1 MGLTILEMKRLR
13 RVGLTGLLIWTAAN
27 NMGLQAQDKKVF
39 THTADLR
46 SGKEDALLDIFKPI
60 SEQFE
65 SEYGAL
71 GTAYT
76 TGEILYHEKRYDDA
90 IRNYET
96 VATKGKKYTF
106 LDESAHLRLAQTH
119 LLNGEPATALVLG
132 RDVAGSSNKF
142 IAAEAWYTLARA
154 HLAMGKIDRAEEAY
168 KNTVTVNPIYAT
180 ILKVDLLAGLL
191 SFEKG
196 AYLDAATH
204 FQRHPDNIPS
214 LYYSIACFCQMK
226 DIAKAVSAYQSL
238 LAKAK
243 KGNWVDRARILI
255 GEAIYQTRDEDLAMT
270 FFGPV
275 SRRDA
280 PTDLRILAL
289 YRLACI
295 DFQKKNYT
303 RCELTLQNLL
313 KDFPNHPLRTDW
325 LYLIATIPV
334 YERDW
339 NRTIREEGRFA
350 ATGHGVAPAPR
361 SIPSEQ
367 LVPEAQFRVIWAYMA
382 LGSYHE
388 VVKLTDKFF
397 HKYPKNPLT
406 GYALLLQGVAFD
418 QTNDTDKAID
428 SYQTLV
434 DLFPQSPAAGKAVY
448 LMTLSLHRAN
458 EPSRIVSALNHLN
471 ENLLRQEEI
480 KSDEWRK
487 NTLFWIAEGYYSIQD
502 FKHAEETYTRFV
514 ELAPD
519 HPMIPYALEG
529 LAASLAAEGPDKYD
543 KAKIYMQQ
551 AMQRGQELNNASVAS
566 DAKLQL
572 GKILFNQKSYD
583 AALAQF
589 DAFVQESSTS
599 VRVAE
604 ALFDAG
610 MALYNQQYYTEA
622 IARWKQVIDGYRFSP
637 LRAQAYMK
645 TGQTRFGLGQFD
657 QAIAAYQSL
666 AANYPNT
673 PEAQEAQFQII
684 QCYYNKGDLRG
695 AYQQFSAY
703 KNNYSADTER
713 IRGVCSNLLSAYQ
726 GQASSNGSLHSTE
739 LSDLLRSCQ
748 GDIGASAILWERGA
762 NLFNK
767 KDYGAAQKYFQRI
780 MLSYPND
787 EYAGQAYFYNAECYF
802 FLNNMDEAASA
813 YKSFYINYPNDKMV
827 PQAMFQVGVS
837 FFNKKDYEKSAEAF
851 DEFVKRYPQNALAK
865 DAAMNVALCYKK
877 AFRLDEAIKSYQNY
891 LLLYP
896 GDAKEGFVR
905 LQIGNLHATKGN
917 YAAAIQ
923 DFEQVPSGTPER
935 AEAQYHIGEA
945 YENLHQ
951 EDNAHA
957 AFQKLLSTGPRDS
970 EFRIAGLLELAK
982 ILEAKESCSANVKTV
997 YTEIAGSSKNQQ
1009 IVQLAH
1015 QKLKECAGGGQ

>member
-1 MGLTILEMKRLR
+1 MKKPLTFLEAGRLTR
-13 RVGLTGLLIWTAAN
+13 VSVVGLLVWSSSMNLGLWA
-27 NMGLQAQDKKVF
+27 DEKKTF

-46 SGKEDALLDIFKPI
+46 SGKEDALLDVFKPI
-60 SEQFE
+60 SEQFQ
-65 SEYGAL
+65 SEYRAL
-71 GTAYT
+71 GTAYA
-76 TGEILYHEKRYDDA
+76 TGEVLYHQKRYDDA
-90 IRNYET
+90 ARNFET
-96 VATKGKKYTF
+96 VISKGKKFPF
-106 LDESAHLRLAQTH
+106 LMDNARLRLSQTQ
-119 LLNGEPATALVLG
+119 LLNGEPSSALVTA
-132 RDVAGSSNKF
+132 RDVANSTNKF
-142 IAAEAWYTLARA
+142 IASEAWYTLARGY
-154 HLAMGKIDRAEEAY
+154 LAIGKIDRAEEAY
-168 KNTVTVNPIYAT
+168 KNILTVNPVYANL
-180 ILKVDLLAGLL
+180 LKVDLLAGLL

-204 FQRHPDNIPS
+204 FQRHPDNTPS
-214 LYYSIACFCQMK
+214 LYYSIACFCQIK

-255 GEAIYQTRDEDLAMT
+255 GEAIYNTRDYDLAMT

-280 PTDLRILAL
+280 PLNLRVLAL

-313 KDFPNHPLRTDW
+313 KDFPDHPLRTDW

-339 NRTIREEGRFA
+339 NRTIREEGKFA
-350 ATGHGVAPAPR
+350 ASGHGVAPAPR
-361 SIPSEQ
+361 SIPQEQ

-382 LGSYHE
+382 LGSYNE

-418 QTNDTDKAID
+418 QTNNTDKAID
-428 SYQTLV
+428 AYQTLV

-448 LMTLSLHRAN
+448 LMTLSLHKAN

-471 ENLLRQEEI
+471 ENLQRQEEI
-480 KSDEWRK
+480 KSDPWRK
-487 NTLFWIAEGYYSIQD
+487 NTLFWIGEGYYSIGD
-502 FKHAEETYTRFV
+502 YKHAEETYGRFV

-519 HPMIPYALEG
+519 HQMIPYALEG
-529 LAASLAAEGPDKYD
+529 LAAALAAQGPEKYD

-551 AMQRGQELNNASVAS
+551 AIERGQELNNTAVAS
-566 DAKLQL
+566 DSKLQL

-583 AALAQF
+583 TALNQF
-589 DAFVQESSTS
+589 DAYVQESTS
-599 VRVAE
+599 SIRVAE
-604 ALFDAG
+604 ALYDAG
-610 MALYNQQYYTEA
+610 LALSAQQYYTEA

-637 LRAQAYMK
+637 LRPQAYLK

-666 AANYPNT
+666 AANYANT
-673 PEAQEAQFQII
+673 PDAQEAQFQII

-695 AYQQFSAY
+695 AYQQFSAF
-703 KNNYSADTER
+703 KNSFPADER
-713 IRGVCSNLLSAYQ
+713 IRGVCENLLSAYQ
-726 GQASSNGSLHSTE
+726 GQSGAASSLHSAE

-748 GDIGASAILWERGA
+748 GSGTASAILWERGA
-762 NLFNK
+762 ALFNK
-767 KDYGAAQKYFQRI
+767 KDYSAAQKYFQRI

-802 FLNNMDEAASA
+802 FLNDMDQAAGA
-813 YKSFYINYPNDKMV
+813 YKSFYINYPSDKMV

-837 FFNKKDYEKSAEAF
+837 FFNKKDYEKAAEGF
-851 DEFVKRYPQNALAK
+851 DEFVKRYPQNPLAK
-865 DAAMNVALCYKK
+865 DAALNVALCYKK
-877 AFRLDEAIKSYQNY
+877 AFRLDEAAKAYQNY

-896 GDAKEGFVR
+896 GDPKANFVR
-905 LQIGNLHATKGN
+905 LQIGSLKATKGN
-917 YAAAIQ
+917 YKEAIE
-923 DFEQVPSGTPER
+923 DFEQIPSGTAER

-945 YENLHQ
+945 YQNLHQ
-951 EDNAHA
+951 DEQAQA

-982 ILEAKESCSANVKTV
+982 MIEGKGSTQGLSTIYSD
-997 YTEIAGSSKNQQ
+997 IASSSKNQQ
-1009 IVQLAH
+1009 IVALAQ
-1015 QKLKECAGGGQ
+1015 QKLKELKGDH